1 MARVLDGTS
10 GIQTPNTVSIS
21 TDTNPY
27 QLPIGDGQN
36 GQAIV
41 TDGQGNL
48 SFGTV
53 ASEGAL
59 NPFLLAG
66 M

>member
-1 MARVLDGTS
+1 MALVLDGTS
-10 GIQTPNTVSIS
+10 GIQTPNTIAIAI
-21 TDTNPY
+21 DTNPY
-27 QLPIGDGQN
+27 QLPVSDGQN

-53 ASEGAL
+53 AGEGAL

>member
-1 MARVLDGTS
+1 MALVLDGTS
-10 GIQTPNTVSIS
+10 GIQTPNTIAIAVDAS
-21 TDTNPY
+21 PY
-27 QLPIGDGQN
+27 QLPVGDGQN
-36 GQAIV
+36 GQAMI

-53 ASEGAL
+53 AGEGGF
-59 NPFLLAG
+59 NPFLLSG